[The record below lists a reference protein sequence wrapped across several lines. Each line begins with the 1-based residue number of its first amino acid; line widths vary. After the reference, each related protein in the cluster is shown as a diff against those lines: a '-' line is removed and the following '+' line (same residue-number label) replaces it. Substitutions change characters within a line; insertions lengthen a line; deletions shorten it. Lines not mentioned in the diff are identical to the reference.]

1 MIHTPHCVIGTFLHE
16 SQTDWG
22 CEGRWMS
29 LACCTSFPVGPG
41 KSIQRLHRDAT
52 SSIHVGPEA
61 GARSTVITILHVT
74 LSAHPMKE
82 KRGGEGSEEEED
94 EEERRANERWQRR
107 RMEENELRMWTLTAL
122 QYTQGHDVYKPPQFY
137 LHPSSTSYNSCRW
150 D

>member
-1 MIHTPHCVIGTFLHE
+1 
-16 SQTDWG
+16 
-22 CEGRWMS
+22 
-29 LACCTSFPVGPG
+29 
-41 KSIQRLHRDAT
+41 
-52 SSIHVGPEA
+52 
-61 GARSTVITILHVT
+61 
-74 LSAHPMKE
+74 MKE
-82 KRGGEGSEEEED
+82 KRGGGGSEEEED